1 MFTGIVEE
9 VGLLTKISQRD
20 SGEKILT
27 IGCSIISKPKFNL
40 GESISVNGTCLTVI
54 SSGKTFFRTLA
65 SKETLE
71 KTNIGLKKEGG
82 SLNLERAMKASSRF
96 GGHIVSGHVDNVGVI
111 TDTIEDGESI
121 KYWIKF
127 GKKYARYVIEKG
139 SIAIDGISL
148 TVNDTVKNKLSV
160 NIIPHTDSKTNS
172 NEWRVGDIVNLEFDM
187 VAKYIEKMV
196 VK

>member
-9 VGLLTKISQRD
+9 VGLLTKINQQD

-71 KTNIGLKKEGG
+71 KTNIGLKEEGD

-96 GGHIVSGHVDNVGVI
+96 GGHIVSGHVDNVGEI
-111 TDTIEDGESI
+111 TDIIEDGESI

-127 GKKYARYVIEKG
+127 GKKYTKYVIEKG

-148 TVNDTVKNKLSV
+148 TVNDIDKNKFSV

-172 NEWRVGDIVNLEFDM
+172 NEWKVGDVVNLEFDM

>member
-9 VGLLTKISQRD
+9 VGLLTKINQQD

-82 SLNLERAMKASSRF
+82 SLNLERAMKVSSRF
-96 GGHIVSGHVDNVGVI
+96 GGHIVSGHVDNVGEI
-111 TDTIEDGESI
+111 TDIIEDGESI

-127 GKKYARYVIEKG
+127 GKKYTKYVIEKG
-139 SIAIDGISL
+139 SLIFRNKEIF
-148 TVNDTVKNKLSV
+148 VNKK
-160 NIIPHTDSKTNS
+160 
-172 NEWRVGDIVNLEFDM
+172 
-187 VAKYIEKMV
+187 
-196 VK
+196 

>member
-9 VGLLTKISQRD
+9 VGLLKKIDQRD

-27 IGCSIISKPKFNL
+27 IRCSIISKPKFNL

-54 SSGKTFFRTLA
+54 SSGKTFFKTLA

-71 KTNIGLKKEGG
+71 KTNIGLKQEGG

-96 GGHIVSGHVDNVGVI
+96 GGHIVSGHVDNVGEISDI
-111 TDTIEDGESI
+111 TEDGESI

-148 TVNDTVKNKLSV
+148 TVNDIVKNKLSV

-172 NEWRVGDIVNLEFDM
+172 NEWRVGDVVNLEFDM

>member
-9 VGLLTKISQRD
+9 VGLLKKIDQRD

-27 IGCSIISKPKFNL
+27 IG
-40 GESISVNGTCLTVI
+40 
-54 SSGKTFFRTLA
+54 SSGKTFFKTLA

-71 KTNIGLKKEGG
+71 KTNIGLKKEGS

-96 GGHIVSGHVDNVGVI
+96 GGHIVSGHVDSVGEI
-111 TDTIEDGESI
+111 TDIIEDGESI

-127 GKKYARYVIEKG
+127 GEKYARYVIEKG

-148 TVNDTVKNKLSV
+148 TVNDIVKNKLSI

-172 NEWRVGDIVNLEFDM
+172 NEWRVGDVINLEFDM

>member
-1 MFTGIVEE
+1 LFTGIVEE
-9 VGLLTKISQRD
+9 VGLLTKISERD

-65 SKETLE
+65 SKETLG

-82 SLNLERAMKASSRF
+82 LLNLERAMKASSRF
-96 GGHIVSGHVDNVGVI
+96 GGHIVSGHVDNVGQI
-111 TDTIEDGESI
+111 TDIIEDGESI

-127 GKKYARYVIEKG
+127 GKKYTKYVIEKG

-148 TVNDTVKNKLSV
+148 TVNDVVKNKLSV
-160 NIIPHTDSKTNS
+160 
-172 NEWRVGDIVNLEFDM
+172 
-187 VAKYIEKMV
+187 KYNPPYRFKN
-196 VK
+196 